1 MIPLNKPCIKSASGK
16 YGGYADFMFSN
27 FRGLNSYVL
36 SSAADGLHLI
46 YKSLYE
52 KRGTLKV
59 GVSPLACFQAIYPIV
74 QNGHIPVFVD
84 IDDKTF
90 NMDIDNLMK
99 YPVVDVLEVIHFGGN
114 PNEMDVLCEW
124 ARNKHVLLIEDCAQ
138 ALGAYYKGKMV
149 GNFGDYS
156 VFSLIKNLYSI
167 SGGLLLSKGMMTHTY
182 PLLPEQIVL
191 YKRIMRFL
199 EAHCSYKKCNLYN
212 ILYYILLSIKERGG
226 GYINEKCFQLSDT
239 VMKEVVA
246 CMSQITDYNTV
257 RVTNAEYMV
266 NLIDDS
272 KYVVQQVIEGGT
284 SNRNR
289 LLFKSVNIPAI
300 DIIKYLRKHGI
311 AANNLTQNYLNG
323 YQPNVKEDSVLSGY
337 CNSSDIQCYENT
349 FPFIFSI
356 PNSPFL
362 SKEEMNYI
370 TKLLNKL

>member
-16 YGGYADFMFSN
+16 YGDYADFMFSN

-191 YKRIMRFL
+191 YKRIKRFL

-212 ILYYILLSIKERGG
+212 IFIL
-226 GYINEKCFQLSDT
+226 
-239 VMKEVVA
+239 
-246 CMSQITDYNTV
+246 
-257 RVTNAEYMV
+257 
-266 NLIDDS
+266 
-272 KYVVQQVIEGGT
+272 
-284 SNRNR
+284 
-289 LLFKSVNIPAI
+289 
-300 DIIKYLRKHGI
+300 
-311 AANNLTQNYLNG
+311 
-323 YQPNVKEDSVLSGY
+323 
-337 CNSSDIQCYENT
+337 
-349 FPFIFSI
+349 
-356 PNSPFL
+356 
-362 SKEEMNYI
+362 YI
-370 TKLLNKL
+370 TINKGKRRRIYK